1 MTNLIQ
7 GWKEHLKAKREK
19 ELKERAEELYQMKEH
34 EGEMWITFA
43 DELIMPTRFIDGDPI
58 QVLRQIRAAYI
69 ERKEDEL

>member
-7 GWKEHLKAKREK
+7 RWKEHQRVKREK
-19 ELKERAEELYQMKEH
+19 ELKERAEELFQLCEH
-34 EGEMWITFA
+34 EGEMWMTYNGY
-43 DELIMPTRFIDGDPI
+43 LVLPTRYINGDPI

>member
-7 GWKEHLKAKREK
+7 RWKEHLKAKRKK
-19 ELKERAEELYQMKEH
+19 ELEERAEELYQMKEH

-58 QVLRQIRAAYI
+58 QVLRQIREGYI

>member
-7 GWKEHLKAKREK
+7 KWKKHLKSKREK
-19 ELKERAEELYQMKEH
+19 ELEERAEELYQMKEH

-43 DELIMPTRFIDGDPI
+43 DELIMPIKFIDGDPI

-69 ERKEDEL
+69 IRGI

>member
-7 GWKEHLKAKREK
+7 KWKKHLKAKREK
-19 ELKERAEELYQMKEH
+19 ELEERAEELYQMKEH

-43 DELIMPTRFIDGDPI
+43 DELIMPIKFIDGDPI

-69 ERKEDEL
+69 IRGI

>member
-7 GWKEHLKAKREK
+7 RWKEHLKAKRKK

-34 EGEMWITFA
+34 EGEMWITFNY
-43 DELIMPTRFIDGDPI
+43 ELIMPTRFVNGDPI
-58 QVLRQIRAAYI
+58 HVLRQIRAAYI

>member
-7 GWKEHLKAKREK
+7 RWKEHLKAKREK
-19 ELKERAEELYQMKEH
+19 ELEERADELYQMKEH
-34 EGEMWITFA
+34 EGEMWITFGG
-43 DELIMPTRFIDGDPI
+43 ELIMPTRFINGDPI

>member
-7 GWKEHLKAKREK
+7 RWKEHLKAKREK
-19 ELKERAEELYQMKEH
+19 ELEERAEELFQLCEH

-58 QVLRQIRAAYI
+58 QVLRQIRVAYI

>member
-7 GWKEHLKAKREK
+7 RWKEHLKAKREK
-19 ELKERAEELYQMKEH
+19 ELEERAEELYQMKEH
-34 EGEMWITFA
+34 EGEMWITFNC
-43 DELIMPTRFIDGDPI
+43 ELIMPTRFINGDPI

>member
-7 GWKEHLKAKREK
+7 RWKEHLKAKREK
-19 ELKERAEELYQMKEH
+19 ELKERADELYQMKEH
-34 EGEMWITFA
+34 EGEMWITF
-43 DELIMPTRFIDGDPI
+43 DGELIMPTRFIDGDPI

>member
-7 GWKEHLKAKREK
+7 QWKEHLKAKREK
-19 ELKERAEELYQMKEH
+19 ELEERAEELYQMKEH

-43 DELIMPTRFIDGDPI
+43 DELIIPTKFIDGDPI

-69 ERKEDEL
+69 IRWI